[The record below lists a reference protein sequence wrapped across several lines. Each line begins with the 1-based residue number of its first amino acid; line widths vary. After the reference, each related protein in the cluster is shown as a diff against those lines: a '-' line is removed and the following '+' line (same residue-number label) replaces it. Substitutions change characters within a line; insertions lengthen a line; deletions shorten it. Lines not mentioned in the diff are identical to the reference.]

1 MNKSYKVVFSRVRG
15 GMVVA
20 SEAASCP
27 RKKTVKTVIA
37 AAAAALAMGSV
48 MAQEAPTVPDTVWAN
63 KTISEDLTV
72 DKGQSFT
79 VDSATMTGGTLTVN
93 GAVNRALD
101 GTNYD
106 GLFTMTGGTI
116 AVGESGNFEVRD
128 FKMSGDSK
136 ITAAGS
142 EGNNTVNDPHGRT
155 APAFGSYNSF
165 VMDGG
170 EITLENGGRIW
181 IGSAKK
187 DNPES
192 YERMQLNKGTINL
205 AGEGFITG
213 NKRCI
218 AKVDYYDGSVKVDSN
233 TLAYNV
239 IGLDG
244 VNVSVTGT
252 GNVIDAAGTE
262 LTAGTLD
269 IAQDAALN
277 IRATTSTNQADSKE
291 LAQML
296 KDQSYVSVSGTGV
309 LDVDGRL
316 EVNVKELRLQDGG
329 TINMNTGSWAG
340 WVYSSSADAGKG
352 SLVVSGGKLNINGL
366 AGMDMYDVTINGGE
380 INVIGPE
387 DADAGAGPG
396 NSVRTSPSLG
406 GYNSFTM
413 TGGTVNLDNNGRL
426 WAGSAYDGYHDM
438 VFSGGTINMIGTNGD
453 SYITGTVTENDG
465 GNKLLFN
472 GTTVN
477 VLTDGRIDGY
487 DIEIAGSTFNV
498 NKDAE
503 LLFSATY
510 STHEEKHGQSYEAAP
525 LTLSSGA
532 INNNQ
537 GVIISDLAMTVSGGT
552 LTTDKLV
559 LGAPAEGGAT
569 EADNGTFF
577 AKNGITISGGTVT
590 VGTINTSDSTSIK
603 LTGGTLQTASTQAFT
618 LAEGQT
624 LFAETVDGVNA
635 TADTALNTTFTAT
648 SGVLALTDEGVY
660 TEDSLAAM
668 SGALAGGT
676 VSLHILNAEL
686 ALEEGKTTIGL
697 YKNVVTDQVGA
708 TETVDSVTDGKATIT
723 AANNGAQSLQVLASD
738 EKTDVTTVELKA
750 NAATNFTLVGSQEGV
765 NLVTTAD
772 NTPVNLTVGGNVTL
786 KVGADV
792 GTAATAGTFADVTLE
807 NGAAMHVAN
816 IAAQAGTLTVGSTA
830 AAGTDSDSTDDEA
843 AETETVAE
851 TAEPSGATLTVGSSN
866 SRGSLSVES
875 LSIKAGSTVF
885 LDPAW
890 SGDAAVDTA
899 ANASHLS
906 VGSIADL
913 SGNLIVGQNS
923 LVAVGATAD
932 AAVAGFNAMAA
943 ANTGLNWG
951 KDGVTAALYIAK
963 PISFGTTGKIVVDG
977 SFDSLTAAETAM
989 QEYQED
995 YANNVTVASNGLLA
1009 VDQAALGADTAIAGS
1024 LYLEN
1029 NSRVGL
1035 VNATEGVVNLA
1046 TTVTV
1051 DSAATNGI
1059 EVVTDNPFITAGAI
1073 DAANG
1078 TVTTSLDAAN
1088 GLGALASTGLQA
1100 MTRRADSVL
1109 ASTIAD
1115 RTSIDQE
1122 LNAGINLWVD
1132 VRGENYQS
1140 DNFDNG
1146 GEFDADMGYGTF
1158 GGDVAFG
1165 AFTAG
1170 AAFQYGTGSLRS
1182 SVSSIKNSIDN
1193 YAFSLYGTYKV
1204 TDAFKLAAELAYV
1217 WGENDISSSQAALNQ
1232 SVDTEM
1238 YSFGLRA
1245 MYELKAGNFSFVP
1258 SIGLRVSQLST
1269 DAFQV
1274 GSVKVEDQDQTLVQV
1289 PIALRINASEFD
1301 ASGWSVAPSF
1311 KIAYVPTFGD
1321 KDIEVLNHPQDV
1333 IDTAPVQADFGLRI
1347 GKDNMMFNVNML
1359 LGAGEYGT
1367 SAIGGKVG
1375 FKYAF

>member
-1 MNKSYKVVFSRVRG
+1 MTYFALVNKSGKSTPI
-15 GMVVA
+15 
-20 SEAASCP
+20 S
-27 RKKTVKTVIA
+27 VIA

-48 MAQEAPTVPDTVWAN
+48 MAQETPAGEEAAPQSQWQEVVAGATVQTDTVSTVEDLKDANYSYTLSSSEQPAGFLSIVDKAGEHVFAEGKTLWVTADESGAKAHGLYASGKDVSVVNNGKVYVTAGEKANSWSQKGMMADNGATVTNNGTIVAKKAYGMTVGTSGTASKIVNAGTIYVEDQGVGIELGGANDSTATNSGTINVGVPTEVGGKTWAHGVLIDSKTQNVTFTNTGVITVADAEKASAIEVQDGASNAKVVLQGASSDVNGQIHFDSSVTGSKLVADGTTDTLNLKSESADLALDVQNGANITLEDGNASTIKTVTIEGATLNASIWQADNKFTDVTVNEGGVFNVTKLNSKVDKEDKENNRLLITYGNNWTLNGGALQVAGQAYTDRIKIGSAN
-63 KTISEDLTV
+63 KVEEGDDTTPKGTGALTIAAGDYAFNKVEFGSAEGNTLTV
-72 DKGQSFT
+72 K
-79 VDSATMTGGTLTVN
+79 GGTLTV
-93 GAVNRALD
+93 ADLD
-101 GTNYD
+101 ATYGVT
-106 GLFTMTGGTI
+106 TI
-116 AVGESGNFEVRD
+116 A
-128 FKMSGDSK
+128 
-136 ITAAGS
+136 
-142 EGNNTVNDPHGRT
+142 
-155 APAFGSYNSF
+155 
-165 VMDGG
+165 
-170 EITLENGGRIW
+170 
-181 IGSAKK
+181 
-187 DNPES
+187 
-192 YERMQLNKGTINL
+192 
-205 AGEGFITG
+205 
-213 NKRCI
+213 
-218 AKVDYYDGSVKVDSN
+218 
-233 TLAYNV
+233 
-239 IGLDG
+239 
-244 VNVSVTGT
+244 
-252 GNVIDAAGTE
+252 
-262 LTAGTLD
+262 
-269 IAQDAALN
+269 
-277 IRATTSTNQADSKE
+277 
-291 LAQML
+291 
-296 KDQSYVSVSGTGV
+296 
-309 LDVDGRL
+309 
-316 EVNVKELRLQDGG
+316 
-329 TINMNTGSWAG
+329 
-340 WVYSSSADAGKG
+340 
-352 SLVVSGGKLNINGL
+352 
-366 AGMDMYDVTINGGE
+366 
-380 INVIGPE
+380 
-387 DADAGAGPG
+387 
-396 NSVRTSPSLG
+396 
-406 GYNSFTM
+406 
-413 TGGTVNLDNNGRL
+413 
-426 WAGSAYDGYHDM
+426 
-438 VFSGGTINMIGTNGD
+438 
-453 SYITGTVTENDG
+453 
-465 GNKLLFN
+465 
-472 GTTVN
+472 
-477 VLTDGRIDGY
+477 
-487 DIEIAGSTFNV
+487 
-498 NKDAE
+498 
-503 LLFSATY
+503 
-510 STHEEKHGQSYEAAP
+510 
-525 LTLSSGA
+525 
-532 INNNQ
+532 
-537 GVIISDLAMTVSGGT
+537 GGT
-552 LTTDKLV
+552 L
-559 LGAPAEGGAT
+559 A
-569 EADNGTFF
+569 
-577 AKNGITISGGTVT
+577 VT
-590 VGTINTSDSTSIK
+590 K
-603 LTGGTLQTASTQAFT
+603 LTTAATGQVQLSGGTLQTGSSNVFS
-618 LAEGQT
+618 LAEDAGA
-624 LFAETVDGVNA
+624 LFSE
-635 TADTALNTTFTAT
+635 DTTAT
-648 SGVLALTDEGVY
+648 FVKGNDEVTGIKTGLSLTSGTLALTDEGYY
-660 TEDSLAAM
+660 TNSSLAAM
-668 SGALAGGT
+668 SNALTDGVTISILKAQALLQDGETSMDLVEGIVHNEVAGTEGKLSADTATVALTTISAGGT
-676 VSLHILNAEL
+676 
-686 ALEEGKTTIGL
+686 ALEVS
-697 YKNVVTDQVGA
+697 YAADVGA
-708 TETVDSVTDGKATIT
+708 TAPTTVSLTAVDPSTLILAGDAENSALVTHKSDAEGAQPVAAESVVVGTNVTLQLGNNANPNETQGTIGNVTVD
-723 AANNGAQSLQVLASD
+723 
-738 EKTDVTTVELKA
+738 
-750 NAATNFTLVGSQEGV
+750 
-765 NLVTTAD
+765 
-772 NTPVNLTVGGNVTL
+772 GGNVT
-786 KVGADV
+786 
-792 GTAATAGTFADVTLE
+792 VT
-807 NGAAMHVAN
+807 N
-816 IAAQAGTLTVGSTA
+816 INV
-830 AAGTDSDSTDDEA
+830 AAGNLD
-843 AETETVAE
+843 VQ
-851 TAEPSGATLTVGSSN
+851 SGNVTIGTSEK
-866 SRGSLSVES
+866 RGVLSVNE
-875 LSIKAGSTVF
+875 LSIAEGSTVF

-890 SGDAAVDTA
+890 SGDADVDTA

-989 QEYQED
+989 QEYPED

-1009 VDQAALGADTAIAGS
+1009 VDQAALGTDTAIAGS

-1073 DAANG
+1073 NSTDG

-1140 DNFDNG
+1140 DDFDNG

-1158 GGDVAFG
+1158 GGDMAFG

-1193 YAFSLYGTYKV
+1193 YAFALYGTYKV

-1217 WGENDISSSQAALNQ
+1217 WGENDITSSQAALNQ

-1321 KDIEVLNHPQDV
+1321 KDIEVLNHTQDV

>member
-48 MAQEAPTVPDTVWAN
+48 MAQEAPTVPDNVWVN
-63 KTISEDLTV
+63 KTISGNLTV
-72 DKGQSFT
+72 GSAESFI
-79 VDSATMTGGTLTVN
+79 VESATMTGGTLTVE
-93 GAVNRALD
+93 GSVLRSTTTD
-101 GTNYD
+101 GITTNYD

-116 AVGESGNFEVRD
+116 AVGASGNFEVRD
-128 FKMSGDSK
+128 FTMSGDSK

-142 EGNNTVNDPHGRT
+142 EGNETVNDPHGRT

-187 DNPES
+187 NNPES

-213 NKRCI
+213 NKRYI
-218 AKVDYYDGSVKVDSN
+218 AQGDYYDGSVKVASD

-269 IAQDAALN
+269 IAKDAELN
-277 IRATTSTNQADSKE
+277 IRATTSTNQSIDQADREK

-296 KDQSYVSVSGTGV
+296 EDQSYVSVSGTGV
-309 LDVDGRL
+309 LDVAEGGTL
-316 EVNVKELRLQDGG
+316 TIAVNELRIENGG
-329 TINMNTGSWAG
+329 VVNNGGLIGIGTTPDESVTTEPSIVIGQGGVLNTGIEQ
-340 WVYSSSADAGKG
+340 DAL
-352 SLVVSGGKLNINGL
+352 LVKNVTVGQGGVFNIARLNSQVNAEDEDDTKDRLFVGYGNNWTL
-366 AGMDMYDVTINGGE
+366 NGGDLQWD
-380 INVIGPE
+380 GK
-387 DADAGAGPG
+387 
-396 NSVRTSPSLG
+396 T
-406 GYNSFTM
+406 Y
-413 TGGTVNLDNNGRL
+413 TGRVKI
-426 WAGSAYDGYHDM
+426 GSASNETSDGKK
-438 VFSGGTINMIGTNGD
+438 GNG
-453 SYITGTVTENDG
+453 
-465 GNKLLFN
+465 
-472 GTTVN
+472 
-477 VLTDGRIDGY
+477 VL
-487 DIEIAGSTFNV
+487 
-498 NKDAE
+498 
-503 LLFSATY
+503 
-510 STHEEKHGQSYEAAP
+510 
-525 LTLSSGA
+525 
-532 INNNQ
+532 
-537 GVIISDLAMTVSGGT
+537 TVSGGEYT
-552 LTTDKLV
+552 FNYVEFGKASENKLNV
-559 LGAPAEGGAT
+559 EGGLLTIGTLDAT
-569 EADNGTFF
+569 RGNTSV
-577 AKNGITISGGTVT
+577 TGGTLAVT
-590 VGTINTSDSTSIK
+590 TIMAGDTSTITLD
-603 LTGGTLQTASTQAFT
+603 GGTLQTASTQAFK
-618 LAEGQT
+618 LAEDET
-624 LFAETVDGVNA
+624 LFGETAEDVTYGAEQSTDA
-635 TADTALNTTFTAT
+635 KTTLSTTFTAT

-668 SGALAGGT
+668 SGALAGGS
-676 VSLHILNAEL
+676 VSLHILKAEL
-686 ALEEGKTTIGL
+686 ALEEGKTTVGL

-708 TETVDSVTDGKATIT
+708 TETVDVTNGTASIT
-723 AANNGAQSLQVLASD
+723 ADNNGAQSLQVLASD
-738 EKTDVTTVELKA
+738 EKTDVTTVALTAEA
-750 NAATNFTLVGSQEGV
+750 ETETNFTLVGSQEGV

-772 NTPVNLTVGGNVTL
+772 NTPVNLTVGKNVTL

-830 AAGTDSDSTDDEA
+830 AAGTGSDSVDGEA

-906 VGSIADL
+906 VGTIADL

-989 QEYQED
+989 QEYQQD

-1051 DSAATNGI
+1051 DSAATSGI

-1073 DAANG
+1073 NSTDG

-1158 GGDVAFG
+1158 GGDMAFG

-1217 WGENDISSSQAALNQ
+1217 WGENDITSSQAALNQ

-1321 KDIEVLNHPQDV
+1321 KDIEVLNHTQDV

>member
-48 MAQEAPTVPDTVWAN
+48 MAQEAPTVPDNVWAN
-63 KTISEDLTV
+63 KTISENLTV

-116 AVGESGNFEVRD
+116 AVGASGNFEVRD
-128 FKMSGDSK
+128 FTMSGDSK
-136 ITAAGS
+136 ITATGS
-142 EGNNTVNDPHGRT
+142 EGNTTVNDPHGRT

-213 NKRCI
+213 NKRYI
-218 AKVDYYDGSVKVDSN
+218 KAAEYYDGSVKVDSD

-262 LTAGTLD
+262 LTAGKLD
-269 IAQDAALN
+269 IAKDAELN
-277 IRATTSTNQADSKE
+277 IRATTSTNQAGDPN
-291 LAQML
+291 LASML
-296 KDQSYVSVSGTGV
+296 ENQSYVSVSGTGV

-366 AGMDMYDVTINGGE
+366 AGMDMYDVTIKGGE
-380 INVIGPE
+380 INVIGPK

-426 WAGSAYDGYHDM
+426 WSGKAYGDVYNDM

-453 SYITGTVTENDG
+453 SYITGTVTSNKG

-477 VLTDGRIDGY
+477 VKTDGRIDGY
-487 DIEIAGSTFNV
+487 GIEIAGSTFNV
-498 NKDAE
+498 DNDAE
-503 LLFSATY
+503 LLFSSTY
-510 STHEEKHGQSYEAAP
+510 STNDSLKGQSYADAK
-525 LTLSSGA
+525 LTLTSGA

-577 AKNGITISGGTVT
+577 AKKGITISGGTVI
-590 VGTINTSDSTSIK
+590 VGTINSDSASVTLS
-603 LTGGTLQTASTQAFT
+603 GGTLQTASTQAFT

-624 LFAETVDGVNA
+624 LFAETVDGVKPEA
-635 TADTALNTTFTAT
+635 QSELKTTFTAT
-648 SGVLALTDEGVY
+648 SGVLALTDKGVY
-660 TEDSLAAM
+660 TEGSLAAM
-668 SGALAGGT
+668 SGVLEDST

-686 ALEEGKTTIGL
+686 ALEEGKTTVGL
-697 YKNVVTDQVGA
+697 YENVVTDQVGA
-708 TETVDSVTDGKATIT
+708 TQTATVVREGTASIR
-723 AANNGAQSLQVLASD
+723 AANNGAQSLEVLAGKGQD
-738 EKTDVTTVELKA
+738 AVTTVELTA
-750 NAATNFTLVGSQEGV
+750 DAATNFTLVGSQEGV

-772 NTPVNLTVGGNVTL
+772 NTPVNLTVGENVTL

-792 GTAATAGTFADVTLE
+792 GTAATVGTFADVTIE
-807 NGAAMHVAN
+807 DGAAMHVAN

-830 AAGTDSDSTDDEA
+830 AAGTGSDSTDGEA

-851 TAEPSGATLTVGSSN
+851 TAEPSGATVTVGSSN

-951 KDGVTAALYIAK
+951 KDGVTAALYVAK
-963 PISFGTTGKIVVDG
+963 PISFAEGSTGKIVVDG
-977 SFDSLTAAETAM
+977 NLTALPTELT
-989 QEYQED
+989 D
-995 YANNVTVASNGLLA
+995 YAGNVNIAKNGMLM
-1009 VDQAALGADTAIAGS
+1009 VDQAALGTETAIAGS

-1046 TTVTV
+1046 TPVTV

-1132 VRGENYQS
+1132 VRGENYQA
-1140 DNFDNG
+1140 DDFDNG

-1158 GGDVAFG
+1158 GGDMAFG

-1217 WGENDISSSQAALNQ
+1217 WGENDITSSQAALNQ

-1321 KDIEVLNHPQDV
+1321 KDIEVLNHTQDV

>member
-48 MAQEAPTVPDTVWAN
+48 MAQEAPTDEGAASQSQWQDAVEDAQQVTQGFDSVDSLEAANYSYTLSGASQPTGFLSIVNQKGEHVFAADKSLWVTAEGAVKAHGLYASGEGVNVINAGKVYVTAGEEANSWSQKGMMADNGATVTNNGTIVAKKAYGMTVGTSGTASKIVNAGTIYVEDQGVGIELGGANDSTATNSGTINVSAPTQVGGGTWAHGVLIDSKTQNVTFTNTGVITVADAEGASAIEVKDGASNAKVVLQGASSDVNGQIHFDSSVTGSKLVADGTTDTLNLKSESADLALDVQNGANITLEDGNASTIKTVTIEGATLNASIWQADNKFTDVTVNEGGVFNVTKLNSKVDKEDKENNRLLITYGNKWTLNGGALHVAGQAYTDRIKIGSAN
-63 KTISEDLTV
+63 KVEEGDDTTPKGTGALTIAAGDYAFNKVEFGSAEGNTLTV
-72 DKGQSFT
+72 K
-79 VDSATMTGGTLTVN
+79 GGTLTVADLDATY
-93 GAVNRALD
+93 GA
-101 GTNYD
+101 T
-106 GLFTMTGGTI
+106 TI
-116 AVGESGNFEVRD
+116 A
-128 FKMSGDSK
+128 
-136 ITAAGS
+136 
-142 EGNNTVNDPHGRT
+142 
-155 APAFGSYNSF
+155 
-165 VMDGG
+165 
-170 EITLENGGRIW
+170 
-181 IGSAKK
+181 
-187 DNPES
+187 
-192 YERMQLNKGTINL
+192 
-205 AGEGFITG
+205 
-213 NKRCI
+213 
-218 AKVDYYDGSVKVDSN
+218 
-233 TLAYNV
+233 
-239 IGLDG
+239 
-244 VNVSVTGT
+244 
-252 GNVIDAAGTE
+252 
-262 LTAGTLD
+262 
-269 IAQDAALN
+269 
-277 IRATTSTNQADSKE
+277 
-291 LAQML
+291 
-296 KDQSYVSVSGTGV
+296 
-309 LDVDGRL
+309 
-316 EVNVKELRLQDGG
+316 
-329 TINMNTGSWAG
+329 
-340 WVYSSSADAGKG
+340 
-352 SLVVSGGKLNINGL
+352 
-366 AGMDMYDVTINGGE
+366 
-380 INVIGPE
+380 
-387 DADAGAGPG
+387 
-396 NSVRTSPSLG
+396 
-406 GYNSFTM
+406 
-413 TGGTVNLDNNGRL
+413 
-426 WAGSAYDGYHDM
+426 
-438 VFSGGTINMIGTNGD
+438 
-453 SYITGTVTENDG
+453 
-465 GNKLLFN
+465 
-472 GTTVN
+472 
-477 VLTDGRIDGY
+477 
-487 DIEIAGSTFNV
+487 
-498 NKDAE
+498 
-503 LLFSATY
+503 
-510 STHEEKHGQSYEAAP
+510 
-525 LTLSSGA
+525 
-532 INNNQ
+532 
-537 GVIISDLAMTVSGGT
+537 GGT
-552 LTTDKLV
+552 L
-559 LGAPAEGGAT
+559 A
-569 EADNGTFF
+569 
-577 AKNGITISGGTVT
+577 VT
-590 VGTINTSDSTSIK
+590 K
-603 LTGGTLQTASTQAFT
+603 LTTAATGQVQLSGGTLQTGSSNVFS
-618 LAEGQT
+618 LAENAGA
-624 LFAETVDGVNA
+624 LFSE
-635 TADTALNTTFTAT
+635 DTTAT
-648 SGVLALTDEGVY
+648 FVKGNDEVTGIKTGLSLTSGTLALTDEGYY
-660 TEDSLAAM
+660 TNSSLAAM
-668 SGALAGGT
+668 SNALTDGVTISILKAQALLQDGETSMDLVEGIVHNEVAGTEGELSADTATVALTTISAGGT
-676 VSLHILNAEL
+676 
-686 ALEEGKTTIGL
+686 ALEVS
-697 YKNVVTDQVGA
+697 YAADVGA
-708 TETVDSVTDGKATIT
+708 TAPTTVSLTAVDPSTLILAGDAENSALVMHKSDAEGAQPVAAESVVVGTNVTLQLGNNANPNETLGTIGNVTVD
-723 AANNGAQSLQVLASD
+723 
-738 EKTDVTTVELKA
+738 
-750 NAATNFTLVGSQEGV
+750 
-765 NLVTTAD
+765 
-772 NTPVNLTVGGNVTL
+772 GGNV
-786 KVGADV
+786 KVTNINV
-792 GTAATAGTFADVTLE
+792 AAGNLNVQSGDVTIGTSE
-807 NGAAMHVAN
+807 KRGA
-816 IAAQAGTLTVGSTA
+816 
-830 AAGTDSDSTDDEA
+830 
-843 AETETVAE
+843 
-851 TAEPSGATLTVGSSN
+851 
-866 SRGSLSVES
+866 LSVNE
-875 LSIKAGSTVF
+875 LSIAEGSTVF

-943 ANTGLNWG
+943 ANAGLNWG

-989 QEYQED
+989 QTYPDD

-1051 DSAATNGI
+1051 DSAATSGI

-1073 DAANG
+1073 NSTDG

-1132 VRGENYQS
+1132 VRGENYQA
-1140 DNFDNG
+1140 DDFDNG

-1158 GGDVAFG
+1158 GGDMAFG

-1193 YAFSLYGTYKV
+1193 YAFALYGTYKV

-1217 WGENDISSSQAALNQ
+1217 WGENDITSSQAALNQ

-1321 KDIEVLNHPQDV
+1321 KDIEVLNHTQDV

-1359 LGAGEYGT
+1359 LGAGEYGS
-1367 SAIGGKVG
+1367 SAVGGKVG

>member
-48 MAQEAPTVPDTVWAN
+48 MAQEAPTDEGAASQSQWQDAVEDAQQVTQGFDSVDSLEAANYSYTLRDASQPTGFLSINKVGDHVFAADKSLWVTAVGKVQAHGLLANGEGVNVINAGKVYVTAGEEANSYSQKGMMADKGATVTNNGTIVAKKAYGMTVGTGGTASKIVNAGTIYVEDQGAGIELGGANDSTATNSGTINVGVPTELGGKTWAHGVLIDSNTENVTFTNTGVITVAKGASAIEVKDGASNAKVVLQGASSDVNGQIHFAEDVSGTLVADGTTDTLNLKSESADLALDVKNGANITLKDDNASTIKTVTIEGATLNASIWQKDNKFTDVTVNEGGVFNVTKLNSMVDAKADKENNRLLIAYGNKWTLNGGDLQVAETTYTGRIKIGSANNTDPAKGLGTLTISAGDYKFDTVEFGSAPDNALIVNGGTLTIAN
-63 KTISEDLTV
+63 LDATYGATTI
-72 DKGQSFT
+72 
-79 VDSATMTGGTLTVN
+79 TGGTL
-93 GAVNRALD
+93 AVTKL
-101 GTNYD
+101 T
-106 GLFTMTGGTI
+106 
-116 AVGESGNFEVRD
+116 
-128 FKMSGDSK
+128 
-136 ITAAGS
+136 TAA
-142 EGNNTVNDPHGRT
+142 
-155 APAFGSYNSF
+155 
-165 VMDGG
+165 
-170 EITLENGGRIW
+170 
-181 IGSAKK
+181 
-187 DNPES
+187 
-192 YERMQLNKGTINL
+192 
-205 AGEGFITG
+205 
-213 NKRCI
+213 
-218 AKVDYYDGSVKVDSN
+218 
-233 TLAYNV
+233 
-239 IGLDG
+239 
-244 VNVSVTGT
+244 
-252 GNVIDAAGTE
+252 
-262 LTAGTLD
+262 
-269 IAQDAALN
+269 
-277 IRATTSTNQADSKE
+277 
-291 LAQML
+291 
-296 KDQSYVSVSGTGV
+296 
-309 LDVDGRL
+309 
-316 EVNVKELRLQDGG
+316 
-329 TINMNTGSWAG
+329 
-340 WVYSSSADAGKG
+340 
-352 SLVVSGGKLNINGL
+352 
-366 AGMDMYDVTINGGE
+366 
-380 INVIGPE
+380 
-387 DADAGAGPG
+387 
-396 NSVRTSPSLG
+396 
-406 GYNSFTM
+406 
-413 TGGTVNLDNNGRL
+413 
-426 WAGSAYDGYHDM
+426 
-438 VFSGGTINMIGTNGD
+438 
-453 SYITGTVTENDG
+453 TGTV
-465 GNKLLFN
+465 
-472 GTTVN
+472 
-477 VLTDGRIDGY
+477 
-487 DIEIAGSTFNV
+487 
-498 NKDAE
+498 E
-503 LLFSATY
+503 L
-510 STHEEKHGQSYEAAP
+510 
-525 LTLSSGA
+525 
-532 INNNQ
+532 N
-537 GVIISDLAMTVSGGT
+537 
-552 LTTDKLV
+552 
-559 LGAPAEGGAT
+559 
-569 EADNGTFF
+569 
-577 AKNGITISGGTVT
+577 
-590 VGTINTSDSTSIK
+590 
-603 LTGGTLQTASTQAFT
+603 GGTLQTDSTQAFT
-618 LAEGQT
+618 LAKGET
-624 LFAETVDGVNA
+624 LFGETAEDVTYGAEQSTDA
-635 TADTALNTTFTAT
+635 KTTLSTTFTAT

-660 TEDSLAAM
+660 TEGSLAAM
-668 SGALAGGT
+668 SGALAGGS
-676 VSLHILNAEL
+676 VSLHILKAEL
-686 ALEEGKTTIGL
+686 ALEEGKTTVGL

-708 TETVDSVTDGKATIT
+708 TETVKTVTNGTASIT

-738 EKTDVTTVELKA
+738 EKTDVTTVELTA
-750 NAATNFTLVGSQEGV
+750 DAATNFTLVGSQEGV

-772 NTPVNLTVGGNVTL
+772 NTPVNLTVGKNVTL

-792 GTAATAGTFADVTLE
+792 GTAATVGTFADVTIE
-807 NGAAMHVAN
+807 DGAAMHVAN

-830 AAGTDSDSTDDEA
+830 AAGTDSDSTDGEA

-851 TAEPSGATLTVGSSN
+851 TAEPSGATVTVGSSN

-890 SGDAAVDTA
+890 SGDTAVDTA

-977 SFDSLTAAETAM
+977 SFDSLTAAKTAM
-989 QEYQED
+989 QKYQQD

-1059 EVVTDNPFITAGAI
+1059 EVVTDNPFISAGAI

-1132 VRGENYQS
+1132 VRGENYQT

-1193 YAFSLYGTYKV
+1193 YAFALYGTYKV

-1321 KDIEVLNHPQDV
+1321 KDIEVLNHTQDV